1 MIVARVYLV
10 SGKAKLQSGV
20 MRFKLYVPAV
30 KPRDAVERA
39 YELIGSRHK
48 AKRFQVI
55 IENVEEVPLEK
66 APDNLKQLG
75 YMNQI
80 IVY

>member
-1 MIVARVYLV
+1 MAKVYLV

-20 MRFKLYVPAV
+20 MKFKLYVSAV
-30 KPRDAVERA
+30 KPRDAIEKA

-55 IENVEEVPLEK
+55 LEKVEEVPLEK
-66 APDNLKQLG
+66 APDNLKLLS
-75 YMNQI
+75 YINQI
-80 IVY
+80 VVY